1 MPSLSLPSNPC
12 GSGGTTSKLRAQTS
26 SQVKS
31 GGGGG
36 IQLSGYEESH
46 VVSSF
51 SFSFS
56 FSFSSSSSSSSS
68 AADDGSF
75 SFACFGSSAC
85 ATSARS
91 AASMTCSTSSP
102 AINSNESNTC
112 ISGAGGSKLPDCSIV
127 VCEAVIA
134 VAAVELP
141 S

>member
-31 GGGGG
+31 GGGDG

-51 SFSFS
+51 S
-56 FSFSSSSSSSSS
+56 
-68 AADDGSF
+68 
-75 SFACFGSSAC
+75 CFGSSAC

>member
-1 MPSLSLPSNPC
+1 MMVLFL
-12 GSGGTTSKLRAQTS
+12 LL
-26 SQVKS
+26 V
-31 GGGGG
+31 
-36 IQLSGYEESH
+36 
-46 VVSSF
+46 
-51 SFSFS
+51 
-56 FSFSSSSSSSSS
+56 
-68 AADDGSF
+68 
-75 SFACFGSSAC
+75 FGSSAC

-112 ISGAGGSKLPDCSIV
+112 ITGAGGSKLPDCSIV

>member
-51 SFSFS
+51 S
-56 FSFSSSSSSSSS
+56 SS
-68 AADDGSF
+68 
-75 SFACFGSSAC
+75 C

-112 ISGAGGSKLPDCSIV
+112 ITARV
-127 VCEAVIA
+127 AVNCRIA
-134 VAAVELP
+134 ALLFVRL
-141 S
+141 

>member
-46 VVSSF
+46 VVSSA
-51 SFSFS
+51 
-56 FSFSSSSSSSSS
+56 SSS

>member
-51 SFSFS
+51 SFS
-56 FSFSSSSSSSSS
+56 S
-68 AADDGSF
+68 AS
-75 SFACFGSSAC
+75 FGSSAC